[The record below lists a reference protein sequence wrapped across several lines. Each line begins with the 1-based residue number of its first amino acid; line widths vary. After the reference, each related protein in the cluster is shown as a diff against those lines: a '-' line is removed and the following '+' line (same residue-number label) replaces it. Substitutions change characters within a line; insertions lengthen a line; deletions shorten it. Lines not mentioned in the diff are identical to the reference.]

1 MRWVVW
7 SSFLTG
13 VSIFLALLPGCSS
26 GFPKT
31 YPSKGKV
38 VFKGGKAVK
47 GGVVELE
54 SVKDPTMRAIGDI
67 EEDGTFTLIAF
78 KDGKE
83 QKGAVEGEYKVFVE
97 FARGEQEDSRRQRI
111 AVAGTKT
118 IKAGA
123 NELLIELD
131 LPGRK

>member
-1 MRWVVW
+1 MRWLVLPWFMLFFMAVV
-7 SSFLTG
+7 
-13 VSIFLALLPGCSS
+13 PGCSS

-38 VFKGGKAVK
+38 VFKGGKPVK

-67 EEDGTFTLIAF
+67 EEDGTFKLIAF
-78 KDGKE
+78 KDGTE
-83 QKGAVEGEYKVFVE
+83 RQGAVEGEYKVFVE
-97 FARGEQEDSRRQRI
+97 FARGEQEDSRRQRL

-118 IKAGA
+118 IKPGD
-123 NELLIELD
+123 NELVIEID
-131 LPGRK
+131 LARRR